1 MQHQHG
7 EVATV
12 VAAPASV
19 AALDNPAVIAVSNHS
34 ASTSWGLTAVTAVA
48 VGDAAAAAA
57 SAAGV
62 EASPS
67 PAPPS
72 PSAAAAAAGENGG
85 NAVDGESSKQNSP
98 A

>member
-48 VGDAAAAAA
+48 VGDAAAAA

-85 NAVDGESSKQNSP
+85 NAVEGESSKQNSP

>member
-72 PSAAAAAAGENGG
+72 PAAGENGG
-85 NAVDGESSKQNSP
+85 NGVEGESSKQNSP

>member
-34 ASTSWGLTAVTAVA
+34 TSTSWVLTAVTAVA
-48 VGDAAAAAA
+48 VGDAAAAA

-85 NAVDGESSKQNSP
+85 NAVEGESSKQNSP